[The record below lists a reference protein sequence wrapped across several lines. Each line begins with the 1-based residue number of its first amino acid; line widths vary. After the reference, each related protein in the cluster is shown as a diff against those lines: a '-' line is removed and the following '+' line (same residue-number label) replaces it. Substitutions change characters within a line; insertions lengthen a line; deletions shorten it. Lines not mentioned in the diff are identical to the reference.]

1 MWDFVERL
9 IPNYLER
16 YIPNASS
23 YGGQIDYLIIIIT
36 IIVGA
41 WFILSEV
48 ILFYFIF
55 RFSRKKNPRAQY
67 VTGEEEHEKKWIKT
81 PHKLILICD
90 VVLLVF
96 AIDLWYTVKQ
106 TLPIEEGMQKIR
118 IVAQQWAW
126 TFVHP
131 GADGLLDTDDDI
143 VTIDKLHVMNNTMY
157 HFELQSKDVLHSLG
171 IPVFRLTQDII
182 PGRTISGWFKPILEG
197 EWDIQCR
204 ELCGIG
210 HGLMPARIVIES
222 KEAHVAWIEQQTPY
236 GPYSATPTIVSS
248 IKQ

>member
-1 MWDFVERL
+1 MWETVQE
-9 IPNYLER
+9 
-16 YIPNASS
+16 YIETFLPNAAS
-23 YGGQIDYLIIIIT
+23 YGTDIDFLIYLVT
-36 IIVGA
+36 VIVGA

-48 ILFYFIF
+48 VLFYFIF

-67 VTGEEEHEKKWIKT
+67 VTGETESDKKWIKT

-90 VVLLVF
+90 VVILYYAILV
-96 AIDLWYTVKQ
+96 WYDVKQ
-106 TLPIEEGMQKIR
+106 TLPQEEGTLRIR

-131 GADGLLDTDDDI
+131 GEDGLLDTEDDI
-143 VTIDKLHVMNNTMY
+143 VTVDKLHLKNNTMY

-182 PGRTISGWFKPILEG
+182 PGRTISGWFKPILTG

-210 HGLMPARIVIES
+210 HGLMPARVLIVSEDDH
-222 KEAHVAWIEQQTPY
+222 KKWISEQTPF
-236 GPYSATPTIVSS
+236 GPFSVSTTIASTN
-248 IKQ
+248 

>member
-1 MWDFVERL
+1 MWDSILRYIES
-9 IPNYLER
+9 
-16 YIPNASS
+16 YIPNAAS
-23 YGGQIDYLIIIIT
+23 YGEDIDFVIVLVT
-36 IIVGA
+36 VIVGA

-48 ILFYFIF
+48 VFFYFIF
-55 RFSRKKNPRAQY
+55 RFSRKRNPRAQY
-67 VTGEEEHEKKWIKT
+67 VTGETEAEKKWIKI
-81 PHKLILICD
+81 PHKLILVCD
-90 VVLLVF
+90 VVILYY
-96 AIDLWYTVKQ
+96 AIIVWYDVKQ
-106 TLPIEEGMQKIR
+106 TLPYEDDMQKIR
-118 IVAQQWAW
+118 IIAQQWAW

-131 GADGLLDTDDDI
+131 GIDGELDTPDDI
-143 VTIDKLHVMNNTMY
+143 VTVDKLHLMNDTMY

-182 PGRTISGWFKPILEG
+182 PGRTIDGWFKPILEG

-248 IKQ
+248 VKQ